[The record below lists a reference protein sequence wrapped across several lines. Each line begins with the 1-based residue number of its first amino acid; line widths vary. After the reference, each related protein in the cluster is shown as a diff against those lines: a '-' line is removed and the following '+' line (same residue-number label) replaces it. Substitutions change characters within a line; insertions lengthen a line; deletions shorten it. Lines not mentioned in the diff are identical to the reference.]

1 MSTNDDAPQDFSKH
15 KGVWAYIEQT
25 DGDAA
30 NVGWELIGKGRELAN
45 TLGSTL
51 SGVIMGHNMKSII
64 KEVANFEVDSLYI
77 IDNPLLKNY
86 RTKPYSNGMVKL
98 VRKYKPEIVLYGAT
112 NQGRD
117 LASAVATIIET
128 GLTADCTGLEI
139 DPETKLLKQIRPA
152 FGGNIMAVILT
163 KNHRPQMATVRPRV
177 FKMPDKR
184 SEEKLPTKKTE
195 TVYENLELNE
205 DDIPVKVL
213 KTEQNKLGVSLE
225 EADII
230 VSGGRG
236 LGSAKN
242 FYIIEEMAKALG
254 GEVGASRSAVDAG
267 WISSDHQVGQTGQTV
282 RPRLYVAVGI
292 SGAIQHL
299 VGMSNSDVIVAVN
312 KDSSAPIFKVAHIGI
327 IGDLFKIVPRL
338 TEQLK
343 EKLTEKSPPC

>member
-1 MSTNDDAPQDFSKH
+1 MSTDDVKKDFMKH

-25 DGDAA
+25 DGEAA

-51 SGVIMGHNMKSII
+51 SGVIMGHNVKSII
-64 KEVANFEVDSLYI
+64 KEAANFEVDSLYI
-77 IDNPLLKNY
+77 IDEPILENY
-86 RTKPYSNGMVKL
+86 RTQPYSNGMIKL
-98 VRKYKPEIVLYGAT
+98 IRKYKPEIVLYGAT
-112 NQGRD
+112 SQGRD

-163 KNHRPQMATVRPRV
+163 KNHRPQMASVRPRV
-177 FKMPDKR
+177 FNMPDKC
-184 SEEKLPTKKTE
+184 SEEKRVTKKIE
-195 TVYENLELNE
+195 TIYEKLELSE
-205 DDIPVKVL
+205 EEIPVKVL
-213 KTEQNKLGVSLE
+213 KTEQDELGVSLE

-242 FYIIEEMAKALG
+242 FYIIEDMAKALG
-254 GEVGASRSAVDAG
+254 GVVGASRSAVDAG

-299 VGMSNSDVIVAVN
+299 VGMSNSDIIVAVN
-312 KDSSAPIFKVAHIGI
+312 KDPNAPIFKVAHIGI
-327 IGDLFKIVPRL
+327 IGDLFKIVPKL
-338 TEQLK
+338 TAQLK
-343 EKLTEKSPPC
+343 EKLTEESPPC